1 MIRAIPCD
9 ICEVCNV
16 VESAEHLIF
25 RCHRLDGIRDSFS
38 FFKLYGC
45 LLDLFAA
52 KNIQG
57 TAGRAKGI
65 HFLIWDVGGQEK
77 LRPLWRSYTRCTDGI
92 LFVVDSVDVERMEE
106 AKMEL
111 LRMAKC
117 PDNQGVPVLIF
128 ANKQDLPGARE
139 PKELEKLLGLYELA
153 TPALQYTSLGK
164 ASSSTGNVVSFNNS
178 NTINRIPTTEIKSN
192 FASESSTQF
201 NNMSL
206 QGYENNINCS
216 ISRITRDLSI
226 TLPAISTSLSSSLEE
241 ASVLSGSSSMN
252 REKALSAQNPSNLIF
267 QSSPSSL
274 VTSPT
279 STIPTGGAS
288 AILLPQ
294 KLTLSAASTS
304 VQLKNNSGCT
314 SSVTQYKGWHIQ
326 PACAITGEGLQEGL
340 EALYDMILKK
350 RKLHKVYKK
359 KTIITQ
365 IKH

>member
-1 MIRAIPCD
+1 MKMGSAGIDHIK
-9 ICEVCNV
+9 ESVCAMNNHSV
-16 VESAEHLIF
+16 TDF
-25 RCHRLDGIRDSFS
+25 
-38 FFKLYGC
+38 
-45 LLDLFAA
+45 
-52 KNIQG
+52 
-57 TAGRAKGI
+57 TA
-65 HFLIWDVGGQEK
+65 
-77 LRPLWRSYTRCTDGI
+77 
-92 LFVVDSVDVERMEE
+92 
-106 AKMEL
+106 
-111 LRMAKC
+111 
-117 PDNQGVPVLIF
+117 GVPVLIF

-164 ASSSTGNVVSFNNS
+164 ASSSTGKVVSFNNS
-178 NTINRIPTTEIKSN
+178 NSINRVATTEINSN
-192 FASESSTQF
+192 FTSESSTQL
-201 NNMSL
+201 NTVSL
-206 QGYENNINCS
+206 GGYENNMNCS

-226 TLPAISTSLSSSLEE
+226 TLPAISTSLSASLEE
-241 ASVLSGSSSMN
+241 ASILSSSSSMN

-279 STIPTGGAS
+279 STIPAGGAS
-288 AILLPQ
+288 AILVPQ
-294 KLTLSAASTS
+294 NLTLSAASTS
-304 VQLKNNSGCT
+304 VQLKNNSGSA

>member
-1 MIRAIPCD
+1 MP
-9 ICEVCNV
+9 N
-16 VESAEHLIF
+16 
-25 RCHRLDGIRDSFS
+25 
-38 FFKLYGC
+38 
-45 LLDLFAA
+45 
-52 KNIQG
+52 Q
-57 TAGRAKGI
+57 
-65 HFLIWDVGGQEK
+65 FL
-77 LRPLWRSYTRCTDGI
+77 
-92 LFVVDSVDVERMEE
+92 
-106 AKMEL
+106 
-111 LRMAKC
+111 
-117 PDNQGVPVLIF
+117 GVPVLIF

-164 ASSSTGNVVSFNNS
+164 TSSSTGNVVSFNNS

-192 FASESSTQF
+192 FTSESSTQF

-267 QSSPSSL
+267 QSSASSL

-350 RKLHKVYKK
+350 LEYMAFSTMAQNVTLKTPFKISPISKLFENLRIALSQLIMFHKTT
-359 KTIITQ
+359 TIKNPNSGIRHHFTGKQ
-365 IKH
+365 NEK